1 MLNGRYRTCWLRRH
15 WSGDQTG
22 QCKVPGCTG
31 EPGTLQH
38 MATGECNGL
47 NTALVRAV
55 ALWKT
60 FLVDNPELFPVI
72 KHYSLGDSFL
82 SFLLD
87 PTTKPLVIY
96 LTQRHGPIIS
106 EKLCYKTRTW
116 LVFMHKE
123 RLKLLGFWLKWLLCF
138 TVINNG
144 WAAISKKLD
153 YLFMLLATF

>member
-1 MLNGRYRTCWLRRH
+1 MSVLLSHKRSLKIKIKVYVIRLYNGQEGNFMRLGRQLFRRECLMADIGH
-15 WSGDQTG
+15 A
-22 QCKVPGCTG
+22 G

-38 MATGECNGL
+38 MATGECNVM

-123 RLKLLGFWLKWLLCF
+123 RLKLLGFWLK
-138 TVINNG
+138 
-144 WAAISKKLD
+144 
-153 YLFMLLATF
+153 